1 MIQKM
6 IAKIT
11 NGPLVLFFSVVVFF
25 VIFVVVLTVLFM
37 LVSAVAAWFSF
48 QILEVFRIGESRKLR
63 SFVGPKAGRRLYSI

>member
-37 LVSAVAAWFSF
+37 IVSAVAA
-48 QILEVFRIGESRKLR
+48 
-63 SFVGPKAGRRLYSI
+63 